1 MKRKIS
7 QKKSSKC
14 VSPKKKQRQ
23 TQKDKHKKCSEKERH
38 ILNGVVI
45 VIIIARL

>member
-7 QKKSSKC
+7 QKSSKF
-14 VSPKKKQRQ
+14 VFIQKKNNDRPKTNTKSAQKKR
-23 TQKDKHKKCSEKERH
+23 D
-38 ILNGVVI
+38 ILNGVII